1 MKVVHPEEG
10 MADGADP
17 MADGAGMAAT
27 AVLGAVAALAEQASA
42 LPYTSGVAFLLLLRL
57 TVLRRGI
64 LWLIGE
70 RHAQPA
76 ALRSIRRRALH
87 WICFASLCSTIYVV
101 TVAHVSAYRA
111 SSCPKSRWPMSLPFN
126 SARRCAMDAKI
137 EATAKLMTIE
147 TALASAI
154 SSLYGYSY
162 ASGVITNLLVEPILT
177 KVAKGMVKELGF
189 FIGREGGA
197 VVAAFSLPL
206 LLGLY
211 VEALVT
217 IGYYD
222 TNREDIA
229 KAHKETKEKKEPA
242 SAGVA
247 DKQDKRN
254 DTLET
259 DEQEKEPTPASV
271 AAPTKQLKEGSAS
284 CCKKRQ
290 KVKDS

>member
-1 MKVVHPEEG
+1 MKAVHPVEEV
-10 MADGADP
+10 ADEVDP
-17 MADGAGMAAT
+17 TAATGMAAT
-27 AVLGAVAALAEQASA
+27 AVLSAVAALAEQASA

-70 RHAQPA
+70 RDAQPA

-101 TVAHVSAYRA
+101 TAAHVSAYRA
-111 SSCPKSRWPMSLPFN
+111 SSCPTSRWPMNLPFG
-126 SARRCAMDAKI
+126 SARRCAMDARI
-137 EATAKLMTIE
+137 DATAKLITIE

-189 FIGREGGA
+189 LIGREGGA
-197 VVAAFSLPL
+197 VIAAFALPL

-229 KAHKETKEKKEPA
+229 KAHKAHQEEDA

-247 DKQDKRN
+247 APA
-254 DTLET
+254 
-259 DEQEKEPTPASV
+259 EQL
-271 AAPTKQLKEGSAS
+271 QEGSAS
-284 CCKKRQ
+284 CCKRRA
-290 KVKDS
+290 KVKES

>member
-1 MKVVHPEEG
+1 MKAVHPVEEV
-10 MADGADP
+10 ADEADP
-17 MADGAGMAAT
+17 TAATGMAAT
-27 AVLGAVAALAEQASA
+27 AVLSAVAALAEQASA

-70 RHAQPA
+70 REAQPA

-87 WICFASLCSTIYVV
+87 WICFASPCSTIYVV
-101 TVAHVSAYRA
+101 TAAHVSAYRA
-111 SSCPKSRWPMSLPFN
+111 SSCSTSRWPMNLPFG
-126 SARRCAMDAKI
+126 SARRCAVDARI
-137 EATAKLMTIE
+137 DATAKLITIE

-189 FIGREGGA
+189 LIGREGGA
-197 VVAAFSLPL
+197 VIAAFALPL

-229 KAHKETKEKKEPA
+229 KAQKAHQEEA

-247 DKQDKRN
+247 APA
-254 DTLET
+254 
-259 DEQEKEPTPASV
+259 EQL
-271 AAPTKQLKEGSAS
+271 QEGSAP
-284 CCKKRQ
+284 CCKKRA
-290 KVKDS
+290 KVKES